1 MVSLILYIVFIKHCQ
16 RIVVH
21 SETTNKTKL
30 NQLLRQLRTVI
41 WNYACI
47 FRARVYVGFLDT
59 SAVYPWPP
67 FPECVRARACVVG
80 GGAVLDLQMHMVPS
94 YFISR
99 NKFTLRYIFS
109 ITHGIDAQSAILW
122 CWLETFYWANMKQG
136 TADRPLLT
144 FGLSQY
150 STKRPTLDALCFYSF
165 CSDIYLLIA
174 GQSKL
179 MLISMTTWNTK
190 LFLFTQM
197 FLFSV
202 FGTVVKCLHLPFY
215 LKHFECLPDHGHQ
228 CRRHHYHS
236 SRSCQFVTV
245 QCALFSYLLQ
255 HIATYAILVLT
266 SSTSGVLT
274 QHEEPRELTDCYQR
288 FTSPHNN
295 ETYKF
300 PSRADMH
307 AHCLDQFMWKRD
319 RIRWADF
326 NITDKDF
333 DFIRSLSITVGYN
346 TYKPKAIFL

>member
-1 MVSLILYIVFIKHCQ
+1 MHFVFIPFVQ
-16 RIVVH
+16 TFIYW
-21 SETTNKTKL
+21 
-30 NQLLRQLRTVI
+30 LLVKV
-41 WNYACI
+41 N
-47 FRARVYVGFLDT
+47 
-59 SAVYPWPP
+59 
-67 FPECVRARACVVG
+67 
-80 GGAVLDLQMHMVPS
+80 
-94 YFISR
+94 
-99 NKFTLRYIFS
+99 
-109 ITHGIDAQSAILW
+109 W
-122 CWLETFYWANMKQG
+122 CWFPWQRETQNY
-136 TADRPLLT
+136 
-144 FGLSQY
+144 
-150 STKRPTLDALCFYSF
+150 FYSLR
-165 CSDIYLLIA
+165 CSY
-174 GQSKL
+174 
-179 MLISMTTWNTK
+179 
-190 LFLFTQM
+190 
-197 FLFSV
+197 FSV